1 MRRLNSSTDNPL
13 LTSAGQYAP
22 PAENTGAPT
31 IEKKQLL
38 LPAPD
43 LYERPVAK
51 TQAQVVDAPAAE
63 IVASPRQPE
72 TKSVVLGADQA
83 ILLFNSE
90 CSVCRKISGWV
101 IANDDPKNGG
111 KQKIDERPIGQD
123 PEALKA
129 IHPDLDIWKAYETI
143 HVVMPNGEIKTGGEA
158 VAEVLR
164 RLPETAWFTPLFD
177 VSVLGFKPF
186 QSMLNLGYTVLDRL
200 RPAMGCESCGTPV
213 PWWGKPIEWTFKAY
227 KAITGG

>member
-1 MRRLNSSTDNPL
+1 MRPLGSTDPL
-13 LTSAGQYAP
+13 HTSAGTYTVSDQQTAP
-22 PAENTGAPT
+22 AT
-31 IEKKQLL
+31 IAKTDKKPLAL
-38 LPAPD
+38 AGD
-43 LYERPVAK
+43 LYERPVNKVEVA
-51 TQAQVVDAPAAE
+51 AQTEAPPA
-63 IVASPRQPE
+63 VKQPE
-72 TKSVVLGADQA
+72 TKSVVLGSDQA

-111 KQKIDERPIGQD
+111 KQRIDERPIGQD

-129 IHPDLDIWKAYETI
+129 IHPDLDIWKTYETI

-213 PWWGKPIEWTFKAY
+213 PWWGKPIEWTYKAY
-227 KAITGG
+227 KAITG